1 MKGFNYYFFFSDLLF
16 HLHVKTT
23 GVWEEYP
30 ICHWTFCNYL
40 LSCHLIFNNILP
52 EVCVGPS
59 VFYFMNWNIFH
70 RLKVLYWLQKAI
82 LCLILLNRFD
92 NVRNKAWVASL
103 GVFSTAQAVLSSFGL
118 LLLMNVPF
126 VITVASSPFL
136 ILGKI
141 MYPLWN
147 VYYLCSWR

>member
-1 MKGFNYYFFFSDLLF
+1 MIFQYMWLKGFNDFSSQVSYFTSMSRQQEFEKSTQSVTELFAITYFLAISFS
-16 HLHVKTT
+16 V
-23 GVWEEYP
+23 
-30 ICHWTFCNYL
+30 I
-40 LSCHLIFNNILP
+40 SCLRF
-52 EVCVGPS
+52 V
-59 VFYFMNWNIFH
+59 YFISWAGIYFIDCKSYIAQH
-70 RLKVLYWLQKAI
+70 CFIY
-82 LCLILLNRFD
+82 ILLNRFD

-141 MYPLWN
+141 LYPLWN
-147 VYYLCSWR
+147 IYYL